1 MKTAKRYGRRDPA
14 RTVHRI
20 VTREL
25 SRCAARYARGDL
37 VDIGCGEKPRAAL
50 FDPYVTSHVG
60 VDHEDSLHDISEV
73 EIRSSAYEI
82 PVPNGSFDTVLCT
95 AVLEHLEDPAAAI
108 REAYRVLRPDGIAIY
123 TVPLFWHIH
132 EEPRDFFRYTRYGLE
147 HLFRSAGFKV
157 LEVKPLSGFL
167 ITFATEL
174 GYYIQRFRRGIL
186 AAFVDLLVVML
197 NWAAPK
203 LDRGV
208 LRADEFTWMY
218 LVVARR

>member
-1 MKTAKRYGRRDPA
+1 M
-14 RTVHRI
+14 
-20 VTREL
+20 
-25 SRCAARYARGDL
+25 
-37 VDIGCGEKPRAAL
+37 DIGCGEKPRAQL
-50 FDPYVTSHVG
+50 FDPYVASHVG

-73 EIRSSAYEI
+73 EIKSSAYEI

-132 EEPRDFFRYTRYGLE
+132 EDPRDFFRYTRYGLE
-147 HLFRSAGFKV
+147 YLFRSAGFKV
-157 LEVKPLSGFL
+157 LEIKPLSGFL
-167 ITFATEL
+167 VTFATEL
-174 GYYIQRFRRGIL
+174 GYYIQRFRRGAL
-186 AAFVDLLVVML
+186 AGLVDLLVVML

-218 LVVARR
+218 LVIARR